1 MTRELTFDDS
11 ESSVEEPD
19 FFYDLTP
26 YNFNMDI
33 EGLLR
38 RFGDQDILIPSFQRN
53 YVWTIEGA
61 SMFIDSVLRGLPTP
75 SLFFYEENAGKYL
88 VIDGQQRLLTLYY
101 YIRGIYPKIK
111 QHQNIKVYP
120 NIFDIDFSNVQNNTD
135 NLEGIP
141 FRLSGKNVS
150 GLWKGKTFTELSPEQ
165 KKRIRNTYIYI
176 IDLKQT
182 SPSNDNSS
190 MYLVYERINTGSTRL
205 NPQQIRICVSH
216 GKYAQFLCEKAV
228 DQKWG
233 EKFGIN
239 DTSSGISEL
248 ILRFISLY
256 YSNGTFKGS
265 MKTYLDKELRDK
277 SNFQLHS
284 EKEITKLYNNS
295 FKILISLFT
304 AKSFKPKNSFVG
316 YFLLVTWVA
325 LALLTKK
332 TKNIDSWLSSNKEKI
347 LQGFNKVCKNADV
360 VDFYTNTRRASN
372 PETLKNVIMIIYTHF
387 CESING

>member
-1 MTRELTFDDS
+1 M
-11 ESSVEEPD
+11 
-19 FFYDLTP
+19 
-26 YNFNMDI
+26 
-33 EGLLR
+33 
-38 RFGDQDILIPSFQRN
+38 
-53 YVWTIEGA
+53 
-61 SMFIDSVLRGLPTP
+61 
-75 SLFFYEENAGKYL
+75 
-88 VIDGQQRLLTLYY
+88 
-101 YIRGIYPKIK
+101 
-111 QHQNIKVYP
+111 
-120 NIFDIDFSNVQNNTD
+120 QNNTD

-141 FRLSGKNVS
+141 FRLAGKNVS
-150 GLWKGKTFTELSPEQ
+150 TLWKGKTFNELSYEQ

-216 GKYAQFLCEKAV
+216 GKYAQYLCDKAI
-228 DQKWG
+228 DKKW
-233 EKFGIN
+233 EEIFGIN

-265 MKTYLDKELRDK
+265 MKSFLDKELRDNN
-277 SNFQLHS
+277 NFQLHS
-284 EKEITKLYNNS
+284 EEEISKLYNNS
-295 FKILISLFT
+295 FKALITLFT

-325 LALLTKK
+325 LALLIKNTD
-332 TKNIDSWLSSNKEKI
+332 NIDTWLLCNKEKI
-347 LQGFNKVCKNADV
+347 VQGFNKVCNNEIII
-360 VDFYTNTRRASN
+360 DFYTNTRRASKS
-372 PETLKNVIMIIYTHF
+372 ETLKNVIMIIYTQF